1 MEEEEKMKYTAFTSK
16 RFFGIELEV
25 GNEISRKEISSVIK
39 AKSPDR
45 EVVVTDWGQTED
57 SNNYWHVKQ
66 DSSCGVNAHKNP
78 DGKDYAWEIASY
90 KASGHENIDHI
101 ASVAAELESF
111 GVKVNDNCGFHIH
124 AEAKDFTEEQAAI
137 MLARWIKIEPFMCC
151 LVPLRRIDNKH
162 CKLWYKSKKFKA
174 AERYDASDFWEKVA
188 PNNYGV
194 HENPQKRVSLNLV
207 NYCTAV
213 HNETDT
219 RKTFELRLPEGTL
232 DRKSIMNWIKLYIMF
247 LDVSKKSEM
256 PEDITSVTDVN
267 EFMQYLGLETK
278 DDYTLLSKGLY
289 ATKLWI
295 LNKMS
300 NNLAPNQDTDKAK
313 RVFIDITNKIKNM
326 KLNSYDIM
334 AA

>member
-1 MEEEEKMKYTAFTSK
+1 
-16 RFFGIELEV
+16 
-25 GNEISRKEISSVIK
+25 
-39 AKSPDR
+39 
-45 EVVVTDWGQTED
+45 
-57 SNNYWHVKQ
+57 
-66 DSSCGVNAHKNP
+66 
-78 DGKDYAWEIASY
+78 
-90 KASGHENIDHI
+90 
-101 ASVAAELESF
+101 
-111 GVKVNDNCGFHIH
+111 
-124 AEAKDFTEEQAAI
+124 
-137 MLARWIKIEPFMCC
+137 
-151 LVPLRRIDNKH
+151 
-162 CKLWYKSKKFKA
+162 
-174 AERYDASDFWEKVA
+174 
-188 PNNYGV
+188 
-194 HENPQKRVSLNLV
+194 
-207 NYCTAV
+207 
-213 HNETDT
+213 
-219 RKTFELRLPEGTL
+219 
-232 DRKSIMNWIKLYIMF
+232 MF